1 MLRIE
6 GKIYWICVE
15 IWLLFLLK
23 PCLWVKI
30 SSEYIGF
37 RLIIEFAGFG
47 LVCTRGVNTSRAH
60 FQNGSGICVEPTIA
74 RIRKSE

>member
-15 IWLLFLLK
+15 IRLLFLLK

-30 SSEYIGF
+30 SSGYIGF
-37 RLIIEFAGFG
+37 GLTIDFTGFG

-60 FQNGSGICVEPTIA
+60 FQNGWVFVWNL
-74 RIRKSE
+74 R